1 MCIITEIFS
10 NFAPTTIVLSEFQT
24 NMGNLPNITKNL
36 LIINALAFIMM
47 YIVKGSMGIDLNNV
61 FGLHFFMA
69 SDFQVY
75 QLVTYMFMHAGIE
88 HIAFNMLALWMFG
101 RVVET
106 VWGPRK
112 FLFY

>member
-1 MCIITEIFS
+1 
-10 NFAPTTIVLSEFQT
+10 
-24 NMGNLPNITKNL
+24 
-36 LIINALAFIMM
+36 MM

-75 QLVTYMFMHAGIE
+75 QLVTYMFMHAGME

-112 FLFY
+112 FLFYYIFCVRGIDVDYKILLRWLNP